1 MTLHSTPL
9 LIVIFVIT
17 ITLLTNVTNDY
28 DLNLTDAVILL
39 NIKTTTNWQYGVKSA
54 PNRSIIT
61 YRRKT
66 SNLKICLEN

>member
-1 MTLHSTPL
+1 MILHSVPL

-28 DLNLTDAVILL
+28 DLSLTYS
-39 NIKTTTNWQYGVKSA
+39 KTTTNRQYGVKFA

-61 YRRKT
+61 HRRKT
-66 SNLKICLEN
+66 SNLKICVEN